1 MVQDERNI
9 GLGAA
14 AERSPSAS
22 IIRTSAGDQASPIG
36 WLQPVEPRRED
47 GVCLM
52 EGHDGLAAL
61 EVTDAETL
69 ADLRLPPARF
79 CVDSLL
85 PQGLTILGGA
95 PKVGKSWLTLDL
107 CLRVAKG
114 EPLWGLA
121 TSKGTTLCLCL
132 EDTLSRVQQ
141 RLLCITDDAPG
152 NAFFATAADLLADG
166 LCDQIRRFV
175 AEHPDTVLVV
185 IDTFHYAIA
194 NGDKN
199 VYYIDGASMFR
210 GPFEDCCTVD
220 GTHPNDLGFAK
231 MAEAVYA
238 VLHRALRDETFLKN

>member
-22 IIRTSAGDQASPIG
+22 TIRTLAGDQASPIG

-47 GVCLM
+47 DVYLS
-52 EGHDGLAAL
+52 EGHDGIASL

-175 AEHPDTVLVV
+175 AEHSDTVLVV
-185 IDTFHYAIA
+185 IDTFQLVRGGAELSYATDYEQA
-194 NGDKN
+194 RQLKQLADALSLSLLLVHHLRKRDDADPLNRL
-199 VYYIDGASMFR
+199 S
-210 GPFEDCCTVD
+210 
-220 GTHPNDLGFAK
+220 GTTG
-231 MAEAVYA
+231 
-238 VLHRALRDETFLKN
+238 